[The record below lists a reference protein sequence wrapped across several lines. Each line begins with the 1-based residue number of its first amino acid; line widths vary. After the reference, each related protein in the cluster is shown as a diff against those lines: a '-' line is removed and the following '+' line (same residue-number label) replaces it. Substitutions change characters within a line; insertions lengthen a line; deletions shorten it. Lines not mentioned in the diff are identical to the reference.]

1 VYEKFFGFTRPP
13 FELLPDPDFL
23 FLGESHD
30 SALAHLL
37 LGIEAGKGFVVI
49 TGAIGTGKTTLLR
62 ALLRRIGRTEDICF
76 LYQPDFD
83 ATQLLRAILEDNGVA
98 ARGWDKVEC
107 RRALDELLRSR
118 ERPLV
123 LIVDEAHLLTE
134 GALEQIRL
142 LSNYEED
149 NRKLLQ
155 IVLAGQPEL
164 LEVLARPRLRPL
176 AQRIEMFYEIEP
188 LKPEETGAYINRRVE
203 VAGNPDGLVFEP
215 RAVAAIHRHSG
226 GVPRLINTLSDRCL
240 ITAYVSETRRIT
252 PRIVSEAFADLGK
265 VARAVMDG
273 PATAQPAAAT
283 PKQPFDGAVDPESY
297 LVEPGDLLEVVYV
310 GRGSAASRWEV
321 PGRPEPRRE
330 PRPPAPL
337 APEPALE
344 AGVPVA
350 SASAWPQERVSRW
363 LAGAALL
370 ALIAVATGSL
380 TTGAP
385 EPQPKRSRAAVSAAL
400 PTLRLTER
408 DSAEASR
415 AAQPAVALVSA
426 VEPAVD
432 SLTTAAARVA
442 VDDTTHTVAL
452 QLATA
457 SAPEPPSE
465 FFYVVHAASF
475 RQQERARAYGK
486 TLEERT
492 GEVLR
497 VVAADIAS
505 GHWHRILLG
514 DFPTRDAANERAA
527 ELEGQFGLKELRTL
541 RLRRS
546 PENDPTD
553 DSMIARGA
561 GE

>member
-1 VYEKFFGFTRPP
+1 VYEKFFGFTRAP

-37 LGIEAGKGFVVI
+37 LGIDAGKGFVVI

-62 ALLRRIGRTEDICF
+62 ALLRRIGRSDDICF

-107 RRALDELLRSR
+107 RRALEDMLRAR

-123 LIVDEAHLLTE
+123 LIVDEAHLLSE

-149 NRKLLQ
+149 DRKLLQ

-188 LKPEETGAYINRRVE
+188 LKPDETGAYISRRIE

-252 PRIVSEAFADLGK
+252 PRIVAEAFADLGK
-265 VARAVMDG
+265 VARAVMG
-273 PATAQPAAAT
+273 EPAGTRPLPE
-283 PKQPFDGAVDPESY
+283 PKPSHDKTIDPESY

-310 GRGSAASRWEV
+310 GRGSSPSRWES
-321 PGRPEPRRE
+321 PARAEPRRRTLD
-330 PRPPAPL
+330 RPS
-337 APEPALE
+337 PEPEPELSSP
-344 AGVPVA
+344 VPSDA
-350 SASAWPQERVSRW
+350 RWSPERVSRW
-363 LAGAALL
+363 LAGAALV
-370 ALIAVATGSL
+370 ALVAVATGSL
-380 TTGAP
+380 TNGGASREERP
-385 EPQPKRSRAAVSAAL
+385 EPVVTVSRPAASIPAGDAEQTSGSEETPPALTATDDSPPQGSGETGTPFSVAYGPPVAAG
-400 PTLRLTER
+400 
-408 DSAEASR
+408 
-415 AAQPAVALVSA
+415 QPAAAS
-426 VEPAVD
+426 EP
-432 SLTTAAARVA
+432 T
-442 VDDTTHTVAL
+442 
-452 QLATA
+452 
-457 SAPEPPSE
+457 PPRE

-475 RQQERARAYGK
+475 RERERATTYGK
-486 TLEERT
+486 SLHERT
-492 GEVLR
+492 GETLR
-497 VVAADIAS
+497 VVPAEIAS
-505 GHWHRILLG
+505 GRWHRILLG
-514 DFPTRDAANERAA
+514 EFATRAAANERAT
-527 ELEGQFGLKELRTL
+527 ELEGRFGLRDLRTL
-541 RLRRS
+541 RLQRA
-546 PENDPTD
+546 PEGEPGGKAV
-553 DSMIARGA
+553 IARGD

>member
-1 VYEKFFGFTRPP
+1 MYEKFFGFTRPP

-62 ALLRRIGRTEDICF
+62 ALLRRIGRSDDICF

-83 ATQLLRAILEDNGVA
+83 ATQLLRAILEDNGVS
-98 ARGWDKVEC
+98 ARGLDKVEC
-107 RRALDELLRSR
+107 RRALDDLLRSR

-149 NRKLLQ
+149 SRKLLQ

-188 LKPEETGAYINRRVE
+188 LKPEETGAYINRRIE

-226 GVPRLINTLSDRCL
+226 GVPRLINTLSDRSL

-252 PRIVSEAFADLGK
+252 PRIVAEAFADLGK
-265 VARAVMDG
+265 VARAVMDT
-273 PATAQPAAAT
+273 PASERPAPARKA
-283 PKQPFDGAVDPESY
+283 PVDGAIDPESY

-310 GRGSAASRWEV
+310 GRGSAASRWEL

-330 PRPPAPL
+330 PRPAPMVPPV
-337 APEPALE
+337 PEPE
-344 AGVPVA
+344 PSVPVGSEA
-350 SASAWPQERVSRW
+350 AWPEERVSRW

-380 TTGAP
+380 TIGRPGPRP
-385 EPQPKRSRAAVSAAL
+385 ERTRAAVTAPLPARSAD
-400 PTLRLTER
+400 ER
-408 DSAEASR
+408 GTSEASGTTTSP
-415 AAQPAVALVSA
+415 PAVASA
-426 VEPAVD
+426 QAAD
-432 SLTTAAARVA
+432 SLATAAAAVA
-442 VDDTTHTVAL
+442 VDDTARAVAL
-452 QLATA
+452 QPPTA
-457 SAPEPPSE
+457 SALQPPSE

-475 RQQERARAYGK
+475 RQMERARTYGK
-486 TLEERT
+486 TLEGRT
-492 GEVLR
+492 GDVLR
-497 VVAADIAS
+497 VVAVDIAS
-505 GHWHRILLG
+505 GRWHRILLG
-514 DFPTRDAANERAA
+514 EFPTRDAAKERAA

-541 RLRRS
+541 RLQRS
-546 PENDPTD
+546 PENEPGG